1 MIRVIILFLFLPLAS
16 QIRAQEDTTGVITLS
31 KETVLSEVVIRND
44 LNVVRFLQRV
54 KEDSSFY
61 KAFRN
66 LRILSFTSFN
76 DVRMLD
82 KKGKLEASLFSKT
95 RQKRENGCRTMEVL
109 EEKASGD
116 MYRKGELNYYTA
128 QLYAGL
134 FFTTGKVCGE
144 NNIVSG
150 IERDVRGQSGL
161 E

>member
-1 MIRVIILFLFLPLAS
+1 MIRVIILFLCFLPYAS
-16 QIRAQEDTTGVITLS
+16 QILAQEDTSGVITLS
-31 KETVLSEVVIRND
+31 KETTLSEVVIRND

-109 EEKASGD
+109 EEKATGD
-116 MYRKGELNYYTA
+116 IYKKGELNYYTA
-128 QLYAGL
+128 QLYA
-134 FFTTGKVCGE
+134 
-144 NNIVSG
+144 
-150 IERDVRGQSGL
+150 
-161 E
+161 